1 MPRSG
6 QGIKNKA
13 RGKLLKD
20 LWFDKITHPKSEKG
34 DIRIEGSTRINT
46 LRDSY
51 IYRINMQ

>member
-6 QGIKNKA
+6 QEIKNKA

>member
-20 LWFDKITHPKSEKG
+20 LWVDKITHPKSEKG
-34 DIRIEGSTRINT
+34 DIRIEGSTIINT